1 MYKRQLPPSVQV
13 VPPCYIGP
21 GVQVGEGSLL
31 GPHTVLEGGSTVG
44 RRALVQ
50 RSALLG
56 AAAEERTTLYGA
68 VLCPGAAAR
77 AGAVLNEGAL
87 LADRAEAGEDAILLE
102 RVAVWP
108 GRRVPAGARLTAS
121 LTAGGL
127 KPPLA
132 FGGGGTL
139 EGAIGAELTAE
150 TLLVLGGLLGRE
162 GTVGLGLS
170 LIHI

>member
-1 MYKRQLPPSVQV
+1 MIISSRKPKSVHTSEIVCCRFGFHMCPVAGLYFLTHSEKFLITGGEAYLDALADALSGKLRLRWDAPRTAPGVWSASPLPPSVQV

-77 AGAVLNEGAL
+77 AGAVLNESTTY
-87 LADRAEAGEDAILLE
+87 LE
-102 RVAVWP
+102 
-108 GRRVPAGARLTAS
+108 
-121 LTAGGL
+121 
-127 KPPLA
+127 
-132 FGGGGTL
+132 
-139 EGAIGAELTAE
+139 
-150 TLLVLGGLLGRE
+150 
-162 GTVGLGLS
+162 
-170 LIHI
+170 